1 MSRHTISLPDQLTQ
15 YVNDRISSGI
25 FTGINDYIRDLI
37 RNDQMKKETA
47 FAELREL
54 IYEGKK
60 GDGVPFS
67 MDEIIKSAEKKMGI

>member
-1 MSRHTISLPDQLTQ
+1 
-15 YVNDRISSGI
+15 
-25 FTGINDYIRDLI
+25 
-37 RNDQMKKETA
+37 MKKETA

-67 MDEIIKSAEKKMGI
+67 MDETIKSAEKKMGI